1 MILRCLLILCA
12 AAAVAACSGNGCR
25 VPAEQM
31 PPLLSQ
37 TLCVNMADPAQP
49 AAGTIPYDINEA
61 FWSDGAEK
69 WRYLSLPAGARIDIA
84 GDGDFRLPAGSV
96 LIKNFRLQ
104 GRFIET
110 RLFMRKIDGGWQG
123 YSYQWNDTQT
133 DAQLLSH
140 ADEISIG
147 GQVWHYPGRDECMQ
161 CHTEAA
167 GFSLGLEVAQLNKD
181 DSHAR
186 RGGWLSG
193 TGNQIDRLRA
203 LGLLA
208 DVPEPS
214 VRDLKLVS
222 SRDFAQDLNRRARAY
237 LHSNCSQCHRPGG
250 GTDSNM
256 DLRAATPLAD
266 MHVCD
271 TRPQLGELGIPDARL
286 LAPGDYAR
294 SVIWSRMKHQDNNR
308 MPLPRFSKVPDA
320 EGVRLIEEWIGSL
333 PGCG

>member
-12 AAAVAACSGNGCR
+12 AASLAACGEKGC
-25 VPAEQM
+25 VASAQM
-31 PPLLSQ
+31 PSLLSQ
-37 TLCVNMADPAQP
+37 TLCVNMADPTRP
-49 AAGTIPYDINEA
+49 ATGTVPYDINEP

-69 WRYLSLPAGARIDIA
+69 WRYLSLPGGARIDIA
-84 GDGDFRLPAGSV
+84 SDGDFQFPVGSV

-110 RLFMRKIDGGWQG
+110 RLFMRQHDGGWQG
-123 YSYQWNDTQT
+123 YSYQWNDAQT
-133 DAQLLSH
+133 EAQLLTH
-140 ADEISIG
+140 ADEVNIG
-147 GQVWHYPGRDECMQ
+147 GQIWHYPGRDECMQ

-181 DSHAR
+181 DSDDR
-186 RGGWLSG
+186 RGGWLTK

-208 DVPEPS
+208 DTPEPA
-214 VRDLKLVS
+214 VRELKLAS
-222 SRDFAQDLNRRARAY
+222 SRDPTQDLNRRARAY
-237 LHSNCSQCHRPGG
+237 LHSNCAQCHRPGG
-250 GTDSNM
+250 GTDSDM

-271 TRPQLGELGIPDARL
+271 ARPQLGELGILDARL

-308 MPLPRFSKVPDA
+308 MPLPRFSKIPDDA
-320 EGVRLIEEWIGSL
+320 GVRLIEEWIGSL